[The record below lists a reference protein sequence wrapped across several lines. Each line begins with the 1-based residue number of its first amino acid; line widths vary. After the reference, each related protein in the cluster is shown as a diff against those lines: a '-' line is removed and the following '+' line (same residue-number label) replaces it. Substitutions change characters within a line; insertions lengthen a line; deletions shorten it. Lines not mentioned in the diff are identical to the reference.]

1 MENQNQPQN
10 QNPVQQPVQHPVQ
23 QPIHK
28 NVSTGDWFAT
38 LFIAALPLIGLI
50 LLFVWAF
57 GNSTSPCK
65 ANWAKATLL
74 WYLVFL
80 VLGMFF
86 LILGAAIVG
95 NIFSELF

>member
-1 MENQNQPQN
+1 MQQPLQNQF
-10 QNPVQQPVQHPVQ
+10 QQPL
-23 QPIHK
+23 HK

-57 GNSTSPCK
+57 GSSTNPCK

-74 WYLVFL
+74 WYLVFF

-86 LILGAAIVG
+86 LILGAAIFG
-95 NIFSELF
+95 NILGELL

>member
-1 MENQNQPQN
+1 METQNQN
-10 QNPVQQPVQHPVQ
+10 QNPVQQPVQHQMQ
-23 QPIHK
+23 QPVHK

-38 LFIAALPLIGLI
+38 LFIAAIPLIGLI

-74 WYLVFL
+74 WYLVFII
-80 VLGMFF
+80 LGLFF
-86 LILGAAIVG
+86 LVLGAAIFG
-95 NIFSELF
+95 NFAGNYF